1 MDRADAPN
9 IQIVAKIKG
18 AHGLKGFVRV
28 RSYMDPPV
36 NLKNYNAVYISK
48 EEGLSWGSPLKFD
61 LRSNNRDFLGVL
73 EGVTNREEA
82 LSLTGALLGVDRK
95 AFGALEEGEF
105 YWSDLLGSVV
115 KNQEGFQFGILKRF
129 IETGSNDVMEIEGK
143 EANLLI
149 PFSSKYL
156 KCIDAEKR
164 VISVDWEK
172 EWN

>member
-9 IQIVAKIKG
+9 IQIVGKIKG

-48 EEGLSWGSPLKFD
+48 DEGLSWGSPLKFD
-61 LRSNNRDFLGVL
+61 LRSNSKGFLGVL
-73 EGVTNREEA
+73 EGVTNRDEA
-82 LSLTGALLGVDRK
+82 LSLTGALVGVDRN
-95 AFGALEEGEF
+95 AFGTLEEGEF

-115 KNQEGFQFGILKRF
+115 ESQEGFQFGILKRF

>member
-1 MDRADAPN
+1 MDRTDAPN
-9 IQIVAKIKG
+9 IQIVGKIKG

-28 RSYMDPPV
+28 SSYMDPPV
-36 NLKNYNAVYISK
+36 NLKKYNAVYISQDD
-48 EEGLSWGSPLKFD
+48 GLSWGSPLEFD
-61 LRSNNRDFLGVL
+61 LRSNNKDFLGVL
-73 EGVTNREEA
+73 EGVTNRDEA
-82 LSLTGALLGVDRK
+82 LSLNGALVGVDRK

-115 KNQEGFQFGILKRF
+115 ENQEGFRFGILKRF

-156 KCIDAEKR
+156 KCIDPEKR

>member
-1 MDRADAPN
+1 MDRTDAPN
-9 IQIVAKIKG
+9 IQIVGKIKG

-28 RSYMDPPV
+28 SSYMDPPG

-48 EEGLSWGSPLKFD
+48 DEGLSWGSLLEFD
-61 LRSNNRDFLGVL
+61 LKSNNRDFLGVL
-73 EGVTNREEA
+73 EGVTNRDEA
-82 LSLTGALLGVDRK
+82 LSLNGALVGVDRSV
-95 AFGALEEGEF
+95 FGPLEEGEF

-115 KNQEGFQFGILKRF
+115 ENLEGLRFGILKRF
-129 IETGSNDVMEIEGK
+129 IETGSNDVMEIEGE

-156 KCIDAEKR
+156 QCIDPEKH
-164 VISVDWEK
+164 VIIVDWEK

>member
-9 IQIVAKIKG
+9 IQIVGKIKG

-28 RSYMDPPV
+28 MSYMDPPV
-36 NLKNYNAVYISK
+36 NLKNYNSGYISK
-48 EEGLSWGSPLKFD
+48 DEGLSWGSPLKLD
-61 LRSNNRDFLGVL
+61 LRSNNKGFLGVL
-73 EGVTNREEA
+73 EGVTNRDEA
-82 LSLTGALLGVDRK
+82 LSLTGVLVGVDRK
-95 AFGALEEGEF
+95 AFGTLEEGEF

-143 EANLLI
+143 ETNLLI

>member
-1 MDRADAPN
+1 MDRTDAPN
-9 IQIVAKIKG
+9 IQIVGKIKG

-48 EEGLSWGSPLKFD
+48 DEGLSWGSPLKFD

-82 LSLTGALLGVDRK
+82 LPLTGALLGVDRK

>member
-9 IQIVAKIKG
+9 IQIVGKIKG

-48 EEGLSWGSPLKFD
+48 DEGLSWGSPLKFD
-61 LRSNNRDFLGVL
+61 LRSNSKGFLGVL

-82 LSLTGALLGVDRK
+82 LPLTGALLGVDRK